1 MYRIICETNGKVYPI
16 FDLRDS
22 AYIVQNPKLTLELN
36 KTGSLVFYMNM
47 NHPNYG
53 CIKKITSIISVYL
66 IRKDGSEKWIYSGRS
81 LTDEEDFY
89 RTGKIECEGILAFLL
104 DSIVRD
110 YSFEGTPKDYFTYLI
125 KQHNA
130 HVGEEKQF
138 QIGTIDLEGVDSNDN
153 IVKASTQKPN
163 TLTEIN
169 SKVIN
174 LLDCY
179 VSARNVSG
187 TYYIDCLKEM
197 GDTNAQEIRYGV
209 NLLGLKKNV
218 SAIALYTVMIG
229 MGAANSNGKLTVEV
243 EDQEAIAEFGRI
255 EGKVEFSDVTLEEN
269 LLTKTTEYLKQYT
282 GYKRTIEV
290 SAIDMNIVDESVQE
304 ISLGYINVYSE
315 PHGLSERML
324 ISKMELNLMNPE
336 ENKYTLGISQNA
348 YKGISE
354 VKKEIASISA
364 GSSNQSGSEQSTEP
378 LTTDEIKTII
388 TGAMA

>member
-125 KQHNA
+125 KQHNS
-130 HVGEEKQF
+130 HVGEGKQF

-153 IVKASTQKPN
+153 IVRASTQKPN

>member
-153 IVKASTQKPN
+153 IVRASTQKPN